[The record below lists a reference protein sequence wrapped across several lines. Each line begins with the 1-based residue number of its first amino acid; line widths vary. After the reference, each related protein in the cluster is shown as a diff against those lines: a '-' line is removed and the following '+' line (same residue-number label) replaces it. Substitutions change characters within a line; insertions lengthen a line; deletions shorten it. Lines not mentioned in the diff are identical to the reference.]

1 MMLLSLILQASP
13 AANFLAGP
21 GSLLLVFG
29 IFYFLVIM
37 PMQKQKKEQQAMLDG
52 LQNGTAIVTTGGVI
66 GTIEKIQDNVLTLR
80 VRPDGIKMQVTRASV
95 ASLFEDNSK

>member
-1 MMLLSLILQASP
+1 MMLSLILQTPP
-13 AANFLAGP
+13 AAANPITG
-21 GSLLLVFG
+21 LLPLVLVFG
-29 IFYFLVIM
+29 IFYFFVIM
-37 PMQKQKKEQQAMLDG
+37 PMQKQKKAQQQMLDG

-80 VRPDGIKMQVTRASV
+80 VRPDGIKMQVTRTSV

>member
-1 MMLLSLILQASP
+1 MMLLSLILQTAP
-13 AANFLAGP
+13 GANPITG
-21 GSLLLVFG
+21 LLPLVLVFG

-37 PMQKQKKEQQAMLDG
+37 PMQKQKKAQQTMLDE
-52 LQNGTAIVTTGGVI
+52 LQNGTAVVTTGGVI